1 MTNQSVIDQTKIDL
15 YKLYFRGREDI
26 YARFWNN
33 PYKKS
38 SGFSPVYTLNKQ
50 TIPFSDNIILD
61 HLNGKEVI
69 GIYPLLKKNTTF
81 FLVIDFDRQNW
92 LREAQK
98 VVSVAQKHKLSCYLE
113 RSRSGKGG
121 HVWFFFEINIPAWKA
136 RQLGKLLLNEAHI
149 LSRHTF
155 DRLFP
160 SQDEHSGKGFGNLI
174 VLPLSGKYLPGGN
187 TTFVNETGLPYHDQ
201 WDFLSTCRKVSV
213 TQVDTLIQSRLTT
226 SFPQQ
231 THEPKIVDQVTP
243 AENEESDTAV
253 KTTDSPQAQLV
264 LKNQIFIPETQLP
277 DKLYKFL
284 KSKLNFSNPQFYEL
298 ERRGYSTWNTPRF
311 LKNIERTETGILVPA
326 GFLSEIQAFAI
337 KNDLALQ
344 IKNQQVI
351 HKPISFK
358 TKLQLRSEQQKIS
371 KELLTHDRV
380 ILEAKPAF
388 GKTIVALYCMKWRRQ
403 KTLIVVHTRALL
415 QQWKKRIEE
424 WFELKNKDIGIIG
437 ENKWQ
442 IGNKV
447 TIASYQT
454 LARRGMNEVKNTF
467 GLVIID
473 ECHHVPASTFKK
485 VIKQI
490 SAKYILGLTA
500 TAFRKDQLERL
511 MTFYIGPIIKV
522 TDEPTEQLENNKQ
535 NAVPTKLITKKTTFQ
550 INGKSTTEFT
560 ELANYLISNTARNQQ
575 IVTDVTSAL
584 NAGMK
589 CLILTE
595 RIEHCQTF
603 LELVRKEA
611 KGIHAAIA
619 EGNMT
624 RKKRER
630 LLKRIRQEKFQLLIA
645 TGKLIGEGF
654 DWPELTHL
662 FLAFPF
668 SWKGKL
674 IQYVGR
680 VQRVSAG
687 KSAAYVYDYVDF
699 DVQMLKIMY
708 FKRLRTYRALGL
720 TKEKTY
726 TTQKSKISENQLGL
740 FT

>member
-1 MTNQSVIDQTKIDL
+1 MTAQSYINQTKITL
-15 YKLYFRGREDI
+15 YQTLFRGREDI
-26 YARFWNN
+26 YARFWTNL
-33 PYKKS
+33 YKKS
-38 SGFSPVYTLNKQ
+38 SGFSPVYSLNKQ
-50 TIPFSDNIILD
+50 TIAFVNTTILD
-61 HLNGKEVI
+61 HLTGKEVI
-69 GIYPLLKKNTTF
+69 SIYPLLKDNTTF

-92 LREAQK
+92 LSEAQK
-98 VVSVAQKHKLSCYLE
+98 VLSAARIYGLPSYLE
-113 RSRSGKGG
+113 RSKSGNGG
-121 HVWFFFEINIPAWKA
+121 HIWFFFETNILAWKA
-136 RQLGKLLLNEAHI
+136 RQLGKLLLNEANI

-174 VLPLSGKYLPGGN
+174 VLPLSGRYVPIGN
-187 TTFVNETGLPYHDQ
+187 TVFVDDTGQPYQDQ
-201 WDFLSTCRKVSV
+201 WQFLSTVLKVS
-213 TQVDTLIQSRLTT
+213 TTSVDTLIKPKLTI
-226 SFPQQ
+226 SSIQNRSKPEKEN
-231 THEPKIVDQVTP
+231 HITP
-243 AENEESDTAV
+243 AEDEESDIAV

-264 LKNQIFIPETQLP
+264 LKNQIFIPETYLP

-284 KSKLNFSNPQFYEL
+284 KSKLNFSNPQFHEL

-311 LKNIERTETGILVPA
+311 LKNIERTENGILVPA
-326 GFLSEIQAFAI
+326 GFLSEIQTFATE
-337 KNDLALQ
+337 NNLNLQ
-344 IKNQQVI
+344 IENQQTTG
-351 HKPISFK
+351 KPISFK
-358 TKLQLRSEQQKIS
+358 TKLQLRLEQQKII
-371 KELLTHDRV
+371 KEILIHDRA

-388 GKTIVALYCMKWRRQ
+388 GKTMVALYCMKRRRQ
-403 KTLIVVHTRALL
+403 PTLIVVHTRALL
-415 QQWKKRIEE
+415 QQWKKRIED
-424 WFELKNKDIGIIG
+424 WFELKEKDIGIIG
-437 ENKWQ
+437 ENKWF

-454 LARRGMNEVKNTF
+454 LARRGMAEVTNTF
-467 GLVIID
+467 GFVIVD
-473 ECHHVPASTFKK
+473 ECHHVPASTFTK

-490 SAKYILGLTA
+490 SAKYVLGLTA

-511 MTFYIGPIIKV
+511 MTFYIGPTIK
-522 TDEPTEQLENNKQ
+522 TADEPTQELENNEQK
-535 NAVPTKLITKKTTFQ
+535 AVPTKLITKKTAFNL
-550 INGKSTTEFT
+550 NGKSTTEFT
-560 ELANYLISNTARNQQ
+560 ELANYLINDSVRNQQ
-575 IVTDVTSAL
+575 IVKDVAL
-584 NAGMK
+584 VLQTGTK

-595 RIEHCQTF
+595 RIEHSQTL
-603 LELVRKEA
+603 LELVRKEV

-630 LLKRIRQEKFQLLIA
+630 LLKRIRYEKFQLLIA

-680 VQRVSAG
+680 VQRICNG
-687 KSAAYVYDYVDF
+687 KEIAYVYDYVDF
-699 DVQMLKIMY
+699 DVPMLKIMY

-720 TKEKTY
+720 TKEKAI
-726 TTQKSKISENQLGL
+726 TTQKSKIPENQLEL